1 MPLPLVKMEAPN
13 TGATDVYA
21 ALEQAQRA
29 LSTAHANLKVD
40 TIPVTVAEKRSDV
53 LRLEISALKET
64 LGVAVKER
72 DAAFTEVENKVRQV
86 AVLKAEH
93 ERDRVALAATVTE
106 EREGLKRERDA
117 LAKEREVQ
125 RTTFEAEKKALLD
138 EREKIAQRLQEM
150 SQLVRSNP
158 LPLLPQV
165 ATPLAVDKSPTIE
178 THPKIILTA
187 HVRTAPESDA
197 PNSGSTSLTALAAAR
212 PPSTS
217 SKPLNPV
224 HDRRIEPE
232 FSSDEDSDFGVLAAR
247 KRPTTKSAVSTQQAA
262 KPTKRKAGPKLSNP
276 LDERDSEFGVY
287 HDGIDESDSEG
298 VFIALRPRKRPK
310 NESSVSVSAPPSQT
324 AQAKSKERKTAAS
337 KPSVRTSTGSRAAQP
352 SNRPYGDSLYAIQF
366 RPRFKEPPALN
377 SEVTST

>member
-13 TGATDVYA
+13 GGATDVYA

-29 LSTAHANLKVD
+29 LSTAHVKLKVD

-64 LGVAVKER
+64 FGVAVKER
-72 DAAFTEVENKVRQV
+72 DAAFAEVENKVREV

-93 ERDRVALAATVTE
+93 ERDRVALAASVTE

-158 LPLLPQV
+158 LPMIHQV
-165 ATPLAVDKSPTIE
+165 AAPLAVDKSPTIE
-178 THPKIILTA
+178 THPKIILTT
-187 HVRTAPESDA
+187 HVCTAPESDA

-217 SKPLNPV
+217 SKLLNPV
-224 HDRRIEPE
+224 HDRRTEPE
-232 FSSDEDSDFGVLAAR
+232 FSSDEDSDFSAPGAR
-247 KRPTTKSAVSTQQAA
+247 QRPMTSAQQAA
-262 KPTKRKAGPKLSNP
+262 KPTKRKIGASPSRSWASTKIHSYRYQCRIEP
-276 LDERDSEFGVY
+276 
-287 HDGIDESDSEG
+287 DESDSECA
-298 VFIALRPRKRPK
+298 FIALPPRKRPK
-310 NESSVSVSAPPSQT
+310 NESSVSVSAPPSQA

-337 KPSVRTSTGSRAAQP
+337 KPSVRTSAGSRPAQR
-352 SNRPYGDSLYAIQF
+352 SNHPYGDSLYAIQF
-366 RPRFKEPPALN
+366 QPRFKEPPVLN
-377 SEVTST
+377 SEVTNT